1 MQIKL
6 INCDCSDLVE
16 KLECTIIHL
25 SKQELYKTFYNL
37 NVPCKVADIKKL
49 STYLRII
56 KRRMHDSTYPA
67 IYLKTQDLITQVNK
81 IAYKDNCKCPA

>member
-6 INCDCSDLVE
+6 INCDCSDLTE

-25 SKQELYKTFYNL
+25 SNKELNKLFYNL
-37 NVPCKVADIKKL
+37 KSSCNIEHLKKL

-67 IYLKTQDLITQVNK
+67 SYLKTQDLITQVNK
-81 IAYKDNCKCPA
+81 IAYKDNCKCLA